1 MPTVPPSRSASD
13 PAGEILP
20 ADDPEILELDL
31 RGLRSPWCAP
41 VSRPPMTAAAMT
53 GADHKAQALG
63 IPGERL
69 MEHAGSAVAA
79 AARALAVDTERW
91 GRGPIVILCGPGT
104 NAADALV
111 AARRLAAVGAAVV
124 VALVAPEARPSTRDA
139 ARNWDRLV
147 RDEGLTI
154 VQPPVARAG

>member
-1 MPTVPPSRSASD
+1 MPPVPTSRSASD
-13 PAGEILP
+13 PADEILP

-31 RGLRSPWCAP
+31 RGLRSHWAAAAD
-41 VSRPPMTAAAMT
+41 RPRMTAAALT

-91 GRGPIVILCGPGT
+91 GRG
-104 NAADALV
+104 ALV
-111 AARRLAAVGAAVV
+111 VLRGAGDNSGG
-124 VALVAPEARPSTRDA
+124 R
-139 ARNWDRLV
+139 
-147 RDEGLTI
+147 
-154 VQPPVARAG
+154 